1 MPRFSLRRDSLLLD
15 VGAEFEHILFA
26 GHLKLVGETEVL
38 NLDLRGRRR
47 EAQRNGREAT
57 VKVVGSILTYYQTD
71 EVPASCFG

>member
-38 NLDLRGRRR
+38 NLDLGGKRR
-47 EAQRNGREAT
+47 
-57 VKVVGSILTYYQTD
+57 D
-71 EVPASCFG
+71 EQKEKERAEKWE